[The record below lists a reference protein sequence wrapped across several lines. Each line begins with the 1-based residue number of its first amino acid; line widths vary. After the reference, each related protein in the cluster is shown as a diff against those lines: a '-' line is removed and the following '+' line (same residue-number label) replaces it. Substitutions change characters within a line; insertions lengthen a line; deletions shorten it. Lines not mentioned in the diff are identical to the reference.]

1 MAERQTIEA
10 ESAPTFYWWR
20 EAWNGARKRIITI
33 FSEFIVSSGL
43 GISLALFF
51 LLIRLF
57 RLAGLPADTC
67 DFIERVDAL
76 AIKAVFIAFAIL
88 FVVDAFAGLW
98 ERLKNAKNSFS
109 EAD

>member
-10 ESAPTFYWWR
+10 EAAPNPYWWS
-20 EAWNGARKRIITI
+20 EAWKGARKRIIITSTELI
-33 FSEFIVSSGL
+33 ASSGL

-67 DFIERVDAL
+67 EFIERVDTL

-88 FVVDAFAGLW
+88 FVADAFIGAW
-98 ERLKNAKNSFS
+98 ERLKSSKNSLS
-109 EAD
+109 EPD

>member
-1 MAERQTIEA
+1 MAEGQTIEA
-10 ESAPTFYWWR
+10 EAAPNLYWWS
-20 EAWNGARKRIITI
+20 EAWKGSRKRIIIIST
-33 FSEFIVSSGL
+33 EFIVSSGL

-67 DFIERVDAL
+67 AFIEGVDAF

-88 FVVDAFAGLW
+88 FVIDAFAGVW
-98 ERLKNAKNSFS
+98 ERFKSFKHS
-109 EAD
+109 LNETD